1 MMRSSKSFFNYY
13 AVCGYFAIIA
23 TGAFEAAVVAGAMGL
38 NLLTAGIVLLANRPV
53 DGELKDENH
62 IYF

>member
-1 MMRSSKSFFNYY
+1 MLFRS
-13 AVCGYFAIIA
+13 
-23 TGAFEAAVVAGAMGL
+23 GAFEAAVVAGAMGL